1 MILFINIMGTKVK
14 IEGCLAFIV
23 VLVMIAIALLMAVAT
38 VEGFVYMIKK
48 AKGEDKVYVIK
59 YVNDSSYICDTD
71 SKVFEEE
78 WAKTLE
84 SYE

>member
-1 MILFINIMGTKVK
+1 MGTKVK

-23 VLVMIAIALLMAVAT
+23 VLVIIALALLMAVAT
-38 VEGFVYMIKK
+38 VEGFVYIIKK

-59 YVNDSSYICDTD
+59 YVNDSSNISD
-71 SKVFEEE
+71 SSSRVFEEE
-78 WAKTLE
+78 WTKTLE

>member
-1 MILFINIMGTKVK
+1 MGTKVK

-23 VLVMIAIALLMAVAT
+23 VLVMIALALLMAVAT

-48 AKGEDKVYVIK
+48 AKGEDKVYVVK
-59 YVNDSSYICDTD
+59 YVNDSSNVSD
-71 SKVFEEE
+71 SSSRVFEEE
-78 WAKTLE
+78 WTKTLE

>member
-1 MILFINIMGTKVK
+1 MGTKVK

-23 VLVMIAIALLMAVAT
+23 MLVMIALALLMAVAT

-48 AKGEDKVYVIK
+48 AKGEDKVYVVK
-59 YVNDSSYICDTD
+59 YVNDSSNV
-71 SKVFEEE
+71 SNSSSRVFEEE
-78 WAKTLE
+78 WTKTLE

>member
-1 MILFINIMGTKVK
+1 MGTKVK

-23 VLVMIAIALLMAVAT
+23 VLVMIALALLMAVAT

-48 AKGEDKVYVIK
+48 AKGEDKVYVVK
-59 YVNDSSYICDTD
+59 YVNDSSYTNDP
-71 SKVFEEE
+71 SSRVFEEE
-78 WAKTLE
+78 WTKTLE

>member
-1 MILFINIMGTKVK
+1 MGTKVK

-23 VLVMIAIALLMAVAT
+23 VLVMIALALLMAVAT

-59 YVNDSSYICDTD
+59 YVNDSSCINDP
-71 SKVFEEE
+71 SSRVFEEE
-78 WAKTLE
+78 WTKTLE